1 MPVFRV
7 ASSSPYA
14 PSSASPVPFER
25 ETWSSWPGPLPL
37 TARVRSS
44 AATTRTRRRKRPCA
58 RSAQSSPRQA
68 PTCRTLSRHGCTLMR
83 MTTSPHQS
91 LITVEGVRLEGAAEA
106 LEARLKVLAHARIIA
121 LVSETNR
128 MTSLRGRTTILA
140 VVDHD

>member
-1 MPVFRV
+1 
-7 ASSSPYA
+7 
-14 PSSASPVPFER
+14 
-25 ETWSSWPGPLPL
+25 
-37 TARVRSS
+37 
-44 AATTRTRRRKRPCA
+44 
-58 RSAQSSPRQA
+58 
-68 PTCRTLSRHGCTLMR
+68 MR

-121 LVSETNR
+121 LVSETNW

>member
-1 MPVFRV
+1 
-7 ASSSPYA
+7 
-14 PSSASPVPFER
+14 
-25 ETWSSWPGPLPL
+25 
-37 TARVRSS
+37 
-44 AATTRTRRRKRPCA
+44 
-58 RSAQSSPRQA
+58 
-68 PTCRTLSRHGCTLMR
+68 MR